1 LSYLGL
7 GTAEPTP
14 SRGLM
19 LSGLAPSYAEK
30 ALWTAALPGLAI
42 SSLEWGNPSSPTLL
56 ALHGLRGHGHSWDS
70 FSEPMSG
77 EHRILTLDQRGR
89 GASDWAPDGQY
100 TSEAYVKDLEG
111 FCEALQLQNIVLMGH
126 SMGGRN
132 SMVFTARHPSMV
144 NRLIIVDI
152 GPEGD
157 PRGTARIKRETV
169 AAQEEYISF
178 EELFEAQQ
186 KSNPLLSPEVLR
198 RRLTY
203 QTKTLPNGKI
213 GWRYDVEIRR
223 QWREDRRPPQD
234 DLWPA
239 IANIPC
245 PTLIVRGTETDVLPV
260 QVAQRMVQGMPKAQ
274 LAHVERA
281 AHMVMEENPEGFL
294 RAVRDFLESTA

>member
-1 LSYLGL
+1 MTVRVKYVDKTVVVNGLKLHYLG
-7 GTAEPTP
+7 
-14 SRGLM
+14 
-19 LSGLAPSYAEK
+19 
-30 ALWTAALPGLAI
+30 
-42 SSLEWGNPSSPTLL
+42 WGDPSSPTLI

-77 EHRILTLDQRGR
+77 AYHILALDQRGR
-89 GASDWAPDGQY
+89 GDSDWAPDGQY

-111 FCEALQLQNIVLMGH
+111 FCEALQLRNFILMGH

-157 PRGTARIKRETV
+157 PQGTARIKHESV
-169 AAQEEYISF
+169 AAQEEYTSF
-178 EELFEAQQ
+178 EELLEAQQ
-186 KSNPLLSPEVLR
+186 KGNPLLSPEVLR

-213 GWRYDVEIRR
+213 GWCYDVEIRR
-223 QWREDRRPPQD
+223 QWREDRRPPQE

-239 IANIPC
+239 IAKIPC
-245 PTLIVRGTETDVLPV
+245 PTLIVRGIETDVLPL
-260 QVAQRMVQGMPKAQ
+260 QVAQRMVQVMPKAQ

-281 AHMVMEENPEGFL
+281 AHMVMEENPGGFL
-294 RAVRDFLESTA
+294 RVVRDFLESTV

>member
-1 LSYLGL
+1 MTVRVTYVDKTVVVNGL
-7 GTAEPTP
+7 T
-14 SRGLM
+14 LH
-19 LSGLAPSYAEK
+19 Y
-30 ALWTAALPGLAI
+30 
-42 SSLEWGNPSSPTLL
+42 LEWGDPSSPTLI

-77 EHRILTLDQRGR
+77 AYHILALDQRGR
-89 GASDWAPDGQY
+89 GDSDWAPDGQY

-111 FCEALQLQNIVLMGH
+111 FCEALQLRNFILMGH

-157 PRGTARIKRETV
+157 PRGTARIKSEIV
-169 AAQEEYISF
+169 AAQEEYPSF

-186 KSNPLLSPEVLR
+186 KGNPLLSPEVLR

-203 QTKTLPNGKI
+203 QTKTLPHGTI
-213 GWRYDVEIRR
+213 GWRYDIEIRR
-223 QWREDRRPPQD
+223 QWREDRRPPQE

-239 IANIPC
+239 IAKIPC
-245 PTLIVRGTETDVLPV
+245 PTLIVRGIETDVLPLH
-260 QVAQRMVQGMPKAQ
+260 VAQRMVQVMSKAQ

-294 RAVRDFLESTA
+294 RVVRDFLESTG

>member
-1 LSYLGL
+1 MTVRVKYADKTVLANGL
-7 GTAEPTP
+7 K
-14 SRGLM
+14 LH
-19 LSGLAPSYAEK
+19 Y
-30 ALWTAALPGLAI
+30 
-42 SSLEWGNPSSPTLL
+42 LEWGDPSAPMLI

-77 EHRILTLDQRGR
+77 EYHILALDQRGR
-89 GASDWAPDGQY
+89 GDSDWAPDGQY

-111 FCEALQLQNIVLMGH
+111 FCEALQLQSCILMGH

-132 SMVFTARHPSMV
+132 SMAFASRHPSMF

-157 PRGTARIKRETV
+157 PRGGARIKSEVV
-169 AAQEEYISF
+169 AAQEEYPSF

-186 KSNPLLSPEVLR
+186 KANPLLSPEVLR

-203 QTKTLPNGKI
+203 QTKTLPNGRI

-245 PTLIVRGTETDVLPV
+245 PTLIVRGMETDVLPLH
-260 QVAQRMVQGMPKAQ
+260 VAQRMVQVMPKAQ

-294 RAVRDFLESTA
+294 RVVRGFLKSTA

>member
-1 LSYLGL
+1 MTAQVQYVDKTVGVNGL
-7 GTAEPTP
+7 KIH
-14 SRGLM
+14 
-19 LSGLAPSYAEK
+19 Y
-30 ALWTAALPGLAI
+30 
-42 SSLEWGNPSSPTLL
+42 LEWGSPSSPTLI

-77 EHRILTLDQRGR
+77 AYHILALDQRGR
-89 GASDWAPDGQY
+89 GDSDWAPDGQY

-111 FCEALQLQNIVLMGH
+111 FCEALQLRNFILMGH

-157 PRGTARIKRETV
+157 PQGTARITREII
-169 AAQEEYISF
+169 AAQEEYPSF
-178 EELFEAQQ
+178 EALFAAQQ
-186 KSNPLLSPEVLR
+186 KANPLLSPEALR

-223 QWREDRRPPQD
+223 QWREDRRPPQE

-239 IANIPC
+239 IATIPC
-245 PTLIVRGTETDVLPV
+245 PTLIVRGMETDVLPLDVAQHVV
-260 QVAQRMVQGMPKAQ
+260 QVMPKAQ

-294 RAVRDFLESTA
+294 RVVRDFLGSTA